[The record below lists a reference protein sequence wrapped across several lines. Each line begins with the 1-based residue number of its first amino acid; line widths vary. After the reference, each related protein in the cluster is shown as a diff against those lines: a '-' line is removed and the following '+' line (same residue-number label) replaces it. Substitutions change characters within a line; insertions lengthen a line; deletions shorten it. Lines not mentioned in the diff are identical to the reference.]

1 MKKLKK
7 LIKKIFRE
15 IEITR
20 AANKM
25 ARLAWKAYKEGYI
38 L

>member
-1 MKKLKK
+1 MKK
-7 LIKKIFRE
+7 LIKKILSE
-15 IEITR
+15 IKINR
-20 AANKM
+20 DARRM